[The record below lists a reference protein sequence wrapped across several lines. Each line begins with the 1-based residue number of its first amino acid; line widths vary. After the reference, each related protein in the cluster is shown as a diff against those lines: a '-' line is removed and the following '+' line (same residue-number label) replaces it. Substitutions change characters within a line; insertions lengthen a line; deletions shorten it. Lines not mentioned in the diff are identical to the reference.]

1 MSNQQEERK
10 SSLRGNHNHNQV
22 ADYMLSQDSINLLA
36 EEAEKETKE
45 EREKLK
51 QIDKQKRD
59 FAKRLREE
67 QDKEFRIKQDQRK
80 EDRLKNLLK
89 QSEVFT
95 HFILGKKSGGQ
106 LPTQSDIDLIRSSKP
121 ISNNGGKSS
130 VSKRH
135 QKKVRKMDEI
145 EEVEDASDEVITRL
159 QVQPSILKGGLL
171 RDYQLDGLNWM
182 ISLYEQGLNGIL
194 ADEMGLGKTI

>member
-1 MSNQQEERK
+1 M
-10 SSLRGNHNHNQV
+10 
-22 ADYMLSQDSINLLA
+22 
-36 EEAEKETKE
+36 
-45 EREKLK
+45 
-51 QIDKQKRD
+51 
-59 FAKRLREE
+59 
-67 QDKEFRIKQDQRK
+67 
-80 EDRLKNLLK
+80 
-89 QSEVFT
+89 
-95 HFILGKKSGGQ
+95 
-106 LPTQSDIDLIRSSKP
+106 
-121 ISNNGGKSS
+121 
-130 VSKRH
+130 SKRH